1 MRISSIKQQVKRAER
16 YSVFVDD
23 KYSFSLSELGLIN
36 SGLHVGQEIDKE
48 ELEGLKD
55 TALYDKFYNNVL
67 NLLARRP
74 RSEWEIHDYLKRK
87 DSPAPLIEKIL
98 NKLSKNGYVNDK
110 EFARIWIENRRLLR
124 PTSRRKLIAEL
135 KQKRVSQEA
144 ITEAIGQD
152 ETDETQ
158 VLKDLIAKKRKIA
171 RYQDDQK
178 LMRYLAGQGFN
189 FDNIKSALGSQD

>member
-1 MRISSIKQQVKRAER
+1 MKISAIKQQIKRAER
-16 YSVFVDD
+16 YSVFIDD

-36 SGLHVGQEIDKE
+36 SGLHAGQEIDKE
-48 ELEGLKD
+48 GLENLKD

-74 RSEWEIHDYLKRK
+74 RSEWEIRDYLKRK
-87 DSPAPLIEKIL
+87 NSPAPLIEKIL

-135 KQKRVSQEA
+135 KLKRISDEA
-144 ITEAIGQD
+144 ITEAISQD
-152 ETDETQ
+152 ETDEIQ
-158 VLKDLIAKKRKIA
+158 VLRDLAAKKRKIA

-178 LMRYLAGQGFN
+178 LIRYLAGQGFN
-189 FDNIKSALGSQD
+189 FGDIKNVLGL